1 MKEINLFKVHTPPN
15 IGKVL
20 QKVFDE
26 GMISEGKYSDL
37 FEQKIAN
44 FIETKNLSLVN
55 SGTSA
60 LSLSY
65 HLCDLKEGDEVI
77 TTPMTCMA
85 TNEPI
90 ELSGA
95 KIVWADIDPTT
106 GNISPQSVK
115 NRITDKTK
123 AIVGVHWAGQPFEI
137 DKINSIA
144 KSAGVKVIEDAAHAL
159 GAKYN
164 GVKIGNHSDYVCFS
178 FQAIKHLTTGDGGAI
193 TCKTEEENQRIKKL
207 RWFGLNRKFVGSK
220 WEQDIT
226 ESGFKYHMN
235 NLNASIGLEQLK
247 YIDSIITRH
256 VNNGKYY
263 DENIDNPNIE
273 LLRRSKNIDSSY
285 WIYTLLVDDR
295 KSFIKHMAKNKIQ
308 TDVVHVRNDNYS
320 VFGEFKR
327 QDLPGCDQF
336 CSKMIN
342 IPVGWWLTKEDR
354 NRIIDAVNKFK
365 K

>member
-1 MKEINLFKVHTPPN
+1 
-15 IGKVL
+15 
-20 QKVFDE
+20 
-26 GMISEGKYSDL
+26 
-37 FEQKIAN
+37 
-44 FIETKNLSLVN
+44 
-55 SGTSA
+55 
-60 LSLSY
+60 
-65 HLCDLKEGDEVI
+65 
-77 TTPMTCMA
+77 
-85 TNEPI
+85 
-90 ELSGA
+90 
-95 KIVWADIDPTT
+95 
-106 GNISPQSVK
+106 
-115 NRITDKTK
+115 
-123 AIVGVHWAGQPFEI
+123 
-137 DKINSIA
+137 
-144 KSAGVKVIEDAAHAL
+144 
-159 GAKYN
+159 
-164 GVKIGNHSDYVCFS
+164 
-178 FQAIKHLTTGDGGAI
+178 
-193 TCKTEEENQRIKKL
+193 
-207 RWFGLNRKFVGSK
+207 
-220 WEQDIT
+220 
-226 ESGFKYHMN
+226 MN